1 MEDIDSDQE
10 DHIYDECRYVL
21 MENPLSPRQIQ
32 KETVLR
38 DDPLDLDSHK
48 SRTRVMR
55 VYGREMFSF
64 AAQKRT
70 RKARRCPQGMKAPV
84 GLLSRR
90 LVCEAND
97 ACLARQGHGDFDALD
112 PRIKGCSPLIIPKK
126 KSNRKKASRC
136 A

>member
-1 MEDIDSDQE
+1 MQEKHPYYLVWHPGDHTRLAGKMQMHYRLAFDAEGRPMLQVFDTCKHFIRTIPNLVYDESNVEDIDSDQE

-55 VYGREMFSF
+55 V
-64 AAQKRT
+64 
-70 RKARRCPQGMKAPV
+70 
-84 GLLSRR
+84 
-90 LVCEAND
+90 
-97 ACLARQGHGDFDALD
+97 
-112 PRIKGCSPLIIPKK
+112 
-126 KSNRKKASRC
+126 
-136 A
+136 